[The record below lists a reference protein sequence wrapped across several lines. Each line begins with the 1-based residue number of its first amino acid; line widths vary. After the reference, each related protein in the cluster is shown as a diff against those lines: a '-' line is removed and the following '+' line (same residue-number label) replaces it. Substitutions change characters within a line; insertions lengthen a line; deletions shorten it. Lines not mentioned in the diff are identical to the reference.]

1 MSLHLTNRPFVC
13 SFPGCSYRGKTS
25 SQLAQHRATHGLGYV
40 YACEFCDYRAT
51 TSTNLRRHSRLHL
64 DTRPY
69 RCPHCP
75 HTFVE
80 LSALRRHVLDS
91 AYHPGLP
98 LYVCPWC
105 SPSPGHSSDPSS
117 IPPVNTAPAA
127 PASLIIDSPIASRRS
142 ADSSVC
148 GFNSSTLAWK
158 HVVQAH
164 ADQLSSPETLQRL
177 GRKAG
182 ETLIEVAFNLSYRE
196 LSVLR
201 MLEEFRIVRLKDD
214 LDFLNFCLI
223 KHDVS
228 LIFGLYHPNEDGNF
242 RPSSAVRQFNA
253 VATVRTHQRMRS
265 NTNRQRNASGRKRP
279 LPRDTSL
286 YSVLIVNSSPVENGD
301 AASANTSRTATEGLE
316 NTEPLKFPQV
326 QDLVAL
332 PGGVLCLL
340 LPTHEMTP
348 DESVVKASVLIESAI
363 QYRSILHGLDRR
375 RIKVYRVYYSKSFS
389 FISNVCLVILFIL
402 PFFEWPSSL
411 TRSSYLGNSVVRPV
425 VPCGVL
431 EGIETICLSVFL
443 VRGVL
448 LATGQFYK
456 SDRGGLGWLYETFY
470 NLIVLLTT
478 ANHPDVILPNYSEN
492 RAAAFFD
499 IAFLAVGTYIFMN
512 IFTAIMYNQ
521 FRGYLFSSVH
531 KRIFRRR
538 VAVRA
543 AFEVLKSQDPVPV
556 VQTDKVLQL
565 LEETSLPGWKKSA
578 ISTKLMT
585 QYEGGSVDLTEFM
598 DLFRLLDLSSS
609 LKTPTLVRQFNNPVA
624 LRIQSFCISNLC
636 RRVELF
642 VSLVNVFCIILQ
654 LVAFED
660 ADKPSFTFLIINTCF
675 ATLYVIENG
684 VRLWVHGWRNSLCM
698 PLTLFDLCVSF
709 GNLALRLYELGLI
722 ACGARGVGS
731 EHWSPYDFGQ
741 LANLLVILHTLRFMQ
756 ISNLMTSM
764 LFKMPHHLA
773 PVLGVLISFYY
784 VYALL
789 GFSLFHG
796 TIEHPTNGSTDSNE
810 TYVCG
815 TYQQLNYWSI
825 NFDDFAASI
834 FTLWSLMVLNN
845 WHVIVRAFTDKIGR
859 WVHIYMVSWWF
870 IASVILLTLI
880 TAMIIESFLFARQL
894 HTRQADLLQL
904 RERRRTNAPRL
915 AAVSGSRFCND
926 NHCGRLIDDD
936 GMEELLPSAELSA
949 DHNSSSAAA
958 AAETEDIL
966 ITSPSNT
973 VAFSFAQMF
982 SGGFEEP
989 TNEELTMLRFIRR
1002 VLQIKLRF
1010 QSALAQYRGVKVSR
1024 RGADL
1029 QVGLIELDRPD
1040 TFNAL
1045 CPQLMKE
1052 LAVAVEQLDA
1062 DSSIRCLVITG
1073 TKRVFSVGA
1082 DLKHLDDLRR
1092 LEALRRWEALGA
1104 VEKPTI
1110 AAVNGAALGG
1120 GCELAMM
1127 CDVVYAGERARFG
1140 HPEVGLALVPGAGG
1154 TQRLIRAI
1162 GKSRAMEMILSGK
1175 AISAK
1180 EAAAFGLVSS
1190 VYPVTEVV
1198 DRAIALAERISAHS
1212 LVALRA
1218 VKRAVGAAYQLPLDQ
1233 GLKVEREIF
1242 LATLSSNDCGE
1253 GVSARIE
1260 KRKPKFTDS

>member
-1 MSLHLTNRPFVC
+1 
-13 SFPGCSYRGKTS
+13 
-25 SQLAQHRATHGLGYV
+25 
-40 YACEFCDYRAT
+40 
-51 TSTNLRRHSRLHL
+51 
-64 DTRPY
+64 
-69 RCPHCP
+69 
-75 HTFVE
+75 
-80 LSALRRHVLDS
+80 
-91 AYHPGLP
+91 
-98 LYVCPWC
+98 
-105 SPSPGHSSDPSS
+105 
-117 IPPVNTAPAA
+117 
-127 PASLIIDSPIASRRS
+127 
-142 ADSSVC
+142 
-148 GFNSSTLAWK
+148 
-158 HVVQAH
+158 
-164 ADQLSSPETLQRL
+164 
-177 GRKAG
+177 
-182 ETLIEVAFNLSYRE
+182 
-196 LSVLR
+196 
-201 MLEEFRIVRLKDD
+201 
-214 LDFLNFCLI
+214 
-223 KHDVS
+223 
-228 LIFGLYHPNEDGNF
+228 
-242 RPSSAVRQFNA
+242 
-253 VATVRTHQRMRS
+253 
-265 NTNRQRNASGRKRP
+265 
-279 LPRDTSL
+279 
-286 YSVLIVNSSPVENGD
+286 
-301 AASANTSRTATEGLE
+301 
-316 NTEPLKFPQV
+316 
-326 QDLVAL
+326 
-332 PGGVLCLL
+332 
-340 LPTHEMTP
+340 MTP

-363 QYRSILHGLDRR
+363 RYRSILHGLDRR

-411 TRSSYLGNSVVRPV
+411 TRSAYLGNSVVRPV

-448 LATGQFYK
+448 LAYMFWGEEFLRNKWLVGQFVVLAISFFDLLASISTGCSEFYRVRRFFRPYFLISGSQMLKKTIKCLWNTLPELLGFVLLLMLWILSATVVAMCLFSGPLRQKSHYPATGHFYK

-478 ANHPDVILPNYSEN
+478 ANHPDIILPNYSEN

-585 QYEGGSVDLTEFM
+585 QYEGGPVHLTEFM

-660 ADKPSFTFLIINTCF
+660 VDKPSCTFLIINTCF

-684 VRLWVHGWRNSLCM
+684 VRLWVHGWRNSLRM

-722 ACGARGVGS
+722 ACGARGVGP

-741 LANLLVILHTLRFMQ
+741 LANLLVILRTLRFMQ

-764 LFKMPHHLA
+764 LFQMPHHLA

-859 WVHIYMVSWWF
+859 WVHIYMVSWWL

-904 RERRRTNAPRL
+904 RERHRTNAPRL
-915 AAVSGSRFCND
+915 AAVSGSRFCNG
-926 NHCGRLIDDD
+926 NRCGRLIDDD

-949 DHNSSSAAA
+949 DHNSSSAAV

-989 TNEELTMLRFIRR
+989 TNEELVRHLERY
-1002 VLQIKLRF
+1002 
-1010 QSALAQYRGVKVSR
+1010 A
-1024 RGADL
+1024 
-1029 QVGLIELDRPD
+1029 EL
-1040 TFNAL
+1040 
-1045 CPQLMKE
+1045 
-1052 LAVAVEQLDA
+1052 
-1062 DSSIRCLVITG
+1062 G
-1073 TKRVFSVGA
+1073 
-1082 DLKHLDDLRR
+1082 
-1092 LEALRRWEALGA
+1092 
-1104 VEKPTI
+1104 
-1110 AAVNGAALGG
+1110 
-1120 GCELAMM
+1120 
-1127 CDVVYAGERARFG
+1127 
-1140 HPEVGLALVPGAGG
+1140 
-1154 TQRLIRAI
+1154 
-1162 GKSRAMEMILSGK
+1162 
-1175 AISAK
+1175 
-1180 EAAAFGLVSS
+1180 GLVS
-1190 VYPVTEVV
+1190 
-1198 DRAIALAERISAHS
+1198 R
-1212 LVALRA
+1212 
-1218 VKRAVGAAYQLPLDQ
+1218 
-1233 GLKVEREIF
+1233 
-1242 LATLSSNDCGE
+1242 
-1253 GVSARIE
+1253 
-1260 KRKPKFTDS
+1260 